1 MRNRILLRPPDA
13 RHADPRQRSATLPH
27 CGSANIIPLFSQDV
41 AVFVCL
47 SVGSIVL
54 VHGHKMSDR
63 TVVIVSA
70 VRTPIGSYC
79 GSLSSLKASVLGSI
93 AIKECLIRVGLE
105 GSDVSEVIMGQVFSA
120 TEGQNPARQAAIRAD
135 IPVDVPAYQISML
148 CGSGLKAVMN
158 GYFSIKLGESD
169 IVVAGGQEI
178 MSRAPHATYLR
189 SGVKFGS
196 CNLVD
201 TLLEDGLTDSFH
213 NIHMGITIIIKY
225 YIFALGKFKFYYHF
239 YYQLLAAENLAEQ
252 YKISREEQDYYAY
265 KSQQKAEIAI
275 NAGYFDKEIVPVT
288 VTTKK
293 ETFVMSKDEFP
304 KFGTTTEK
312 LAKLKPAFIPSNGT
326 VTAGNGSGINDGGA
340 AVVLMSEETAVN
352 RGISPLASIVAF
364 AQVGVEPKIMGI
376 GPVEAIKLVL
386 KKANWTKEEV
396 DFYELNEAFAAQAI
410 ACIQELGLDTEKV
423 NVNGG
428 AIALGHPIGMS
439 GTRILIT
446 LLHTLE
452 RTGKKKGVASLCIG
466 GGMGI
471 AIAIERK

>member
-1 MRNRILLRPPDA
+1 
-13 RHADPRQRSATLPH
+13 
-27 CGSANIIPLFSQDV
+27 
-41 AVFVCL
+41 
-47 SVGSIVL
+47 
-54 VHGHKMSDR
+54 MSDR

-79 GSLSSLKASVLGSI
+79 GSLSSLKASALGSI
-93 AIKECLIRVGLE
+93 AIKECLTRVGLE
-105 GSDVSEVIMGQVFSA
+105 GSDVSEVIMGQVLSA
-120 TEGQNPARQAAIRAD
+120 NEGQNPARQAAIRAG
-135 IPVDVPAYQISML
+135 IPIGVPAYQINML
-148 CGSGLKAVMN
+148 CGSGLKSVMN

-169 IVVAGGQEI
+169 IVVAGGQEM

-189 SGVKFGS
+189 TGVRIGS
-196 CNLVD
+196 CNLID
-201 TLLEDGLTDSFH
+201 TLLEDGLTDAFH
-213 NIHMGITIIIKY
+213 NIHMGVT
-225 YIFALGKFKFYYHF
+225 
-239 YYQLLAAENLAEQ
+239 AENLAEQ
-252 YKISREEQDYYAY
+252 YKISREEQDYYAC
-265 KSQQKAEIAI
+265 KSQQRTEIAI

-288 VTTKK
+288 ITTKK
-293 ETFVMSKDEFP
+293 EVFVVSKDEYP

-312 LAKLKPAFIPSNGT
+312 LAKLKPTFIPSNGT

-340 AVVLMSEETAVN
+340 AVVLMSEETAAN

-376 GPVEAIKLVL
+376 GPVEAVKLVL

-410 ACIQELGLDTEKV
+410 ACIQELELDAEKV

-439 GTRILIT
+439 GTRILVT

-471 AIAIERK
+471 AIAVERK